1 MPTPHRTGTPQVRH
15 VITGSP
21 ARHGL
26 AIAETDI
33 RVSLASGF
41 WMVLAVA
48 RRANLRRVRS
58 RYSGVTPSC
67 PGEDLPGLIGP
78 AARAVAR
85 QAHSARSRRIG
96 HTRPTPPPHATHTA
110 RVAPWG
116 GSGAGV
122 PGPGARGPGRP
133 SYSSTTIRAARTKGS
148 CVSRRRVSSATWPA
162 STSGHARTRSK
173 GVCGGSYRRRS

>member
-1 MPTPHRTGTPQVRH
+1 MTGRRSHGRLSALNGVVHQ
-15 VITGSP
+15 GS
-21 ARHGL
+21 
-26 AIAETDI
+26 
-33 RVSLASGF
+33 
-41 WMVLAVA
+41 
-48 RRANLRRVRS
+48 
-58 RYSGVTPSC
+58 VTPSC

-122 PGPGARGPGRP
+122 PGPRAAILLLYYDPSRQNEGILRVAQARQLSHLAGVDVGTRAHALEGRLRRVV
-133 SYSSTTIRAARTKGS
+133 SAALLNCRSADSST
-148 CVSRRRVSSATWPA
+148 
-162 STSGHARTRSK
+162 
-173 GVCGGSYRRRS
+173 

>member
-15 VITGSP
+15 VIMGSP

-48 RRANLRRVRS
+48 QRANLRRVRS

-67 PGEDLPGLIGP
+67 PGEDLPGLTGP

-85 QAHSARSRRIG
+85 QAHSARSRRLG
-96 HTRPTPPPHATHTA
+96 HTRPTRPHTPRTPPGW
-110 RVAPWG
+110 R
-116 GSGAGV
+116 
-122 PGPGARGPGRP
+122 PGAEAAPEYRGPWRP
-133 SYSSTTIRAARTKGS
+133 SYSSTIVAMTSTVVCR
-148 CVSRRRVSSATWPA
+148 SSAGSAVRATSLLTPLLNCRSA
-162 STSGHARTRSK
+162 DSST
-173 GVCGGSYRRRS
+173 